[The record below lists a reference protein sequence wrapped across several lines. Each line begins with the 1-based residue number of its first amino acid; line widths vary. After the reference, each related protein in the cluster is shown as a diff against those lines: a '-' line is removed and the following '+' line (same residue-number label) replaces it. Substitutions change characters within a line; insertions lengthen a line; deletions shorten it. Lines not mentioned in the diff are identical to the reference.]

1 MNYLAKKNK
10 RRHNTLAGKLDLKR
24 NSLQKAPETKF
35 WKIVLAPPSQTRA
48 ADPAYDFQ
56 NLFLALFGIIHNT
69 MTSIFNS
76 AQYKNQRVAVLI
88 DVQNLYHSARA
99 LFQKRV
105 NFKELVSS
113 ALGERQL
120 VRAFAYVVRTKTGE
134 EKSFFEALTKL
145 GIDIR
150 VKDLQEYYGGMKKA
164 DWDVG
169 IAVDAIKTAEIVD
182 VIVIASGDGDYA
194 PLVEYL
200 KNQGRRVEVMAFGRS
215 ASAKLKEIADEF
227 VDLEENTKRYLIR
240 GGAKDE

>member
-1 MNYLAKKNK
+1 
-10 RRHNTLAGKLDLKR
+10 
-24 NSLQKAPETKF
+24 
-35 WKIVLAPPSQTRA
+35 
-48 ADPAYDFQ
+48 
-56 NLFLALFGIIHNT
+56 

-105 NFKELVSS
+105 NFKELLAS
-113 ALGERQL
+113 AVGERQL

-134 EKSFFEALTKL
+134 EKPFFEALTKL
-145 GIDIR
+145 GIEMR

-169 IAVDAIKTAEIVD
+169 LAVDAIKTSEIVD
-182 VIVIASGDGDYA
+182 VVIVASGDGDYV

-200 KNQGRRVEVMAFGRS
+200 KNQGRRVEVFAFGKS
-215 ASAKLKEIADEF
+215 ASAKLKESADEF
-227 VDLEENTKRYLIR
+227 VDLSDEPKKFLIK
-240 GGAKDE
+240 G